1 MKRFAEIL
9 SAAVLMLAVAGPVSA
24 SAQDGKGDGN
34 KDRSYASSFFK
45 VGVKGGIVFI
55 SRGRFDR
62 GYISGS
68 VGNYTVFTAG
78 VAFSF
83 DMPLRGMTIQPELN
97 YVSKGTMYRGEIS
110 EGNSQNVRFRTD
122 YIELPVNFQFGLDLI
137 LFRPYL
143 MVSPYIGYAVYKE
156 PGTVSWNNTNRF
168 EYGIGIGGGVDFW
181 KFQLQVKYNWNIGQ
195 LARNVSENSIVP
207 GESGKPSGP
216 VRMGNYRGLEVNLV
230 FFF

>member
-9 SAAVLMLAVAGPVSA
+9 SAAVLMLAVAGVVPV
-24 SAQDGKGDGN
+24 SAQDGKEDGS
-34 KDRSYASSFFK
+34 KDKSYASSFFK
-45 VGVKGGIVFI
+45 VGIKGGIDFI
-55 SRGRFDR
+55 SMSRFEL
-62 GYISGS
+62 GYISES
-68 VGNYTVFTAG
+68 VSNYTGFTAG

-97 YVSKGTMYRGEIS
+97 YVSKGAMYRGENPAGGS
-110 EGNSQNVRFRTD
+110 EDARFRTD

-137 LFRPYL
+137 LLRPYL
-143 MVSPYIGYAVYKE
+143 MVSPYIGYAVYKD
-156 PGTVSWNNTNRF
+156 PGIVSWNNTNRF

-195 LARNVSENSIVP
+195 LARNTDRIEA
-207 GESGKPSGP
+207 GGA

>member
-9 SAAVLMLAVAGPVSA
+9 SAAVLMLAVAGVVPV
-24 SAQDGKGDGN
+24 SAQDGKEDGS
-34 KDRSYASSFFK
+34 KDKSYALSFFK
-45 VGVKGGIVFI
+45 VGIKGGIDFI
-55 SRGRFDR
+55 SMSRFEL
-62 GYISGS
+62 GYISES
-68 VGNYTVFTAG
+68 VSNYTGFTAG

-97 YVSKGTMYRGEIS
+97 YVSKGAMYRGENPAGGS
-110 EGNSQNVRFRTD
+110 EDARFRTD

-137 LFRPYL
+137 LLRPYL
-143 MVSPYIGYAVYKE
+143 MVSPYIGYAVYKD
-156 PGTVSWNNTNRF
+156 PGIVSWDNTNRF

-195 LARNVSENSIVP
+195 LARNTDRIEA
-207 GESGKPSGP
+207 GGA

>member
-1 MKRFAEIL
+1 MSRFEL
-9 SAAVLMLAVAGPVSA
+9 
-24 SAQDGKGDGN
+24 
-34 KDRSYASSFFK
+34 
-45 VGVKGGIVFI
+45 
-55 SRGRFDR
+55 
-62 GYISGS
+62 GYISES
-68 VGNYTVFTAG
+68 VSNYTGFTAG

-97 YVSKGTMYRGEIS
+97 YVSKGTMYRGKNPEGGS
-110 EGNSQNVRFRTD
+110 ENARFRTD
-122 YIELPVNFQFGLDLI
+122 YIEVPVNFQFGLDLI
-137 LFRPYL
+137 LLRPYL

-156 PGTVSWNNTNRF
+156 PGIVSWDNTNRF

-195 LARNVSENSIVP
+195 LARDTDSIDA
-207 GESGKPSGP
+207 EGP

>member
-1 MKRFAEIL
+1 MKRFAEIF

-45 VGVKGGIVFI
+45 VGVKGGIDFI
-55 SRGRFDR
+55 SMSRV
-62 GYISGS
+62 S
-68 VGNYTVFTAG
+68 NYTGFTAG

-97 YVSKGTMYRGEIS
+97 YVSKGTMYRGKNPEGGS
-110 EGNSQNVRFRTD
+110 ENARFRTD
-122 YIELPVNFQFGLDLI
+122 YIEVPVNFQFGLDLI
-137 LFRPYL
+137 LLRPYL

-156 PGTVSWNNTNRF
+156 PGIVSWDNTNRF

-195 LARNVSENSIVP
+195 LARDTDSIDA
-207 GESGKPSGP
+207 EGP